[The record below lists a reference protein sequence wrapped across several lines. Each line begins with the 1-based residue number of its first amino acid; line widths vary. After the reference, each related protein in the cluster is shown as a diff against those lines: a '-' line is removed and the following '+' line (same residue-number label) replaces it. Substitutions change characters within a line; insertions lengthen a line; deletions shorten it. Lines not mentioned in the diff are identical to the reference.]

1 MLHAEQNKL
10 DMSENRSTSL
20 NVSGRLG
27 RLAPLLVV
35 LVLGASPRVPA
46 QAPPPPLKPADN
58 FQITIPRSA
67 LGREYLMSMSLIPQS
82 LAATS
87 RGLSGKVVQFELFHD
102 AVDLY
107 ETTEGM
113 VVTKDLPARLLL
125 ARFPIVA
132 SDNNS
137 IVIDFNRGMRRVFNQ
152 GWYAGSGAFRPW
164 EAESVEE
171 VPESRVFAVTES
183 GDQLVV
189 RQSVQSRS
197 RESAQDIET
206 RYEVRYFFIP
216 YAKGGFVPKEMP
228 DHETRYARFWELP
241 GRVEPESG
249 RTTVKLGRFDL
260 AEPLTFYYSANTPR
274 DYVDAVTDG
283 ILYWNR
289 AFGRD
294 IVKAERAP
302 DGVTAPDARYNVV
315 QWVPWDSAGFAYADV
330 LFDPLTGRARHG
342 QAYMTS
348 VFGMS
353 GKARARALLRAM
365 REIAAEGKKDK
376 GDDKPK
382 HSRHWMGDQTAC
394 QIDPV
399 AFARQMADGLQ
410 ELLANE
416 ELTDEAVLRASQDYV
431 REVTAHEVG
440 HVLGLRHNFG
450 GSLAATLSPKELD
463 EAIRA
468 YIVGKDLDKYKDKLV
483 SNSMMEYSVFK
494 AGVLI
499 GWQMRATTNAL
510 PHDRAAIQWGYFD
523 DKSVVTNKLLFATD
537 QDAARYGDVT
547 VFDYGSEPIVAAY
560 SDLRDTIQQL
570 PNNVIEIFIR
580 ARAPRDPRDRVPLER
595 VNLSFRGYAN
605 QIGAS
610 HDRVL
615 NWFRASTRS
624 LRVENQFDY
633 IGELNERERQIQHW
647 QALTNQMD
655 RLGGLDR
662 VVFAWMPAELKL
674 ETKKEPEAVLAAQK
688 ISATNLAARLE
699 KLLKSPAYANF
710 VGLDEKKY
718 SFTEAEQKIIIERS
732 KKLFTELEEA
742 VLARVLKTYENAP
755 RDLALKAFGTVGD
768 DDVVDQLEKRIIELA
783 KHVVTARDET
793 KRVKGRVDK
802 SNVEVVEFKFE
813 QDTRIAAAKAL
824 SDKTGSFTAWATDAK
839 SALNKSL
846 KEEVDAALNIGN
858 FKAFKD
864 SMLSRPLREWYLR
877 QQEILKLLPST
888 PGGPPTPTPGT
899 PAPTNAPTPL
909 RTDLSADHESRGE

>member
-1 MLHAEQNKL
+1 MNEPKSTPHSLTRATCALALTLATLTHLSLAHAAEL
-10 DMSENRSTSL
+10 
-20 NVSGRLG
+20 
-27 RLAPLLVV
+27 
-35 LVLGASPRVPA
+35 
-46 QAPPPPLKPADN
+46 APPPPLKPADN
-58 FQITIPRSA
+58 FQISIPRTA

-113 VVTKDLPARLLL
+113 VVTKDLPSRLLL

-132 SDNNS
+132 ADSNN
-137 IVIDFNRGMRRVFNQ
+137 IVIDFNRGMRRVFSQ
-152 GWYAGSGAFRPW
+152 GWYGSGGGFRPS
-164 EAESVEE
+164 ASESVEE
-171 VPESRVFAVTES
+171 VPESRVFAVSED
-183 GDQLVV
+183 GGQLVV

-197 RESAQDIET
+197 RASSQDIES
-206 RYEVRYFFIP
+206 RYEVRYFILP
-216 YAKGGFVPKEMP
+216 YTKGDFVPKEMV
-228 DHETRYARFWELP
+228 DYETRYARFWELP

-249 RTTVKLGRFDL
+249 RTTVKMGRFDL
-260 AEPLTFYYSANTPR
+260 TEPVTFYYSANTPP
-274 DYVDAVTDG
+274 DYVEAIKGG

-294 IVKAERAP
+294 AVKAAP
-302 DGVTAPDARYNVV
+302 APEGVTAPDARYNVV

-348 VFGMS
+348 VFGIS
-353 GKARARALLRAM
+353 GKSRARALLRAM
-365 REIAAEGKKDK
+365 REIAEEGKKAK

-382 HSRHWMGDQTAC
+382 HADPWFGHQTAC

-399 AFARQMADGLQ
+399 AFAQQMADGLQ
-410 ELLANE
+410 DLLANE

-463 EAIRA
+463 EAMKA
-468 YIVGKDLDKYKDKLV
+468 YITGKDLDKYKDKLV

-499 GWQMRATTNAL
+499 GWQMRATTNVL

-523 DKSVVTNKLLFATD
+523 DKTVVTNKMLFATD
-537 QDAARYGDVT
+537 QDAIRYGDVT
-547 VFDYGSEPIVAAY
+547 TFDYGSEPIIGAY
-560 SDLRDTIQQL
+560 SALRDAIQQL
-570 PNNVIEIFIR
+570 PNSVIETYIR

-595 VNLSFRGYAN
+595 VNLSYRGYAI
-605 QIGAS
+605 QIGAA

-615 NWFRASTRS
+615 NWFRSTTRS
-624 LRVENQFDY
+624 LRVENAFDFV
-633 IGELNERERQIQHW
+633 GDLNERERHQAHW
-647 QALTNQMD
+647 LALTNQMQ

-662 VVFAWMPAELKL
+662 VVFAWMPADLKL
-674 ETKKEPEAVLAAQK
+674 ETKVEPEGVLAASK
-688 ISATNLAARLE
+688 ISATNLTARLE
-699 KLLKSPAYANF
+699 KLLKSPAYTNF

-718 SFTEAEQKIIIERS
+718 SFTEAEQKLIIERGR
-732 KKLFTELEEA
+732 KLFTELEEA
-742 VLARVLKTYENAP
+742 VLARVLRTYETAP
-755 RDLALKAFGTVGD
+755 RDLGLKAFGVID
-768 DDVVDQLEKRIIELA
+768 DEDVVQQFEKRIIELA
-783 KHVVTARDET
+783 SHVVMAKHEAE
-793 KRVKGRVDK
+793 RVKGKVDK
-802 SNVEVVEFKFE
+802 AYVEVSEFKYDQE
-813 QDTRIAAAKAL
+813 TRLAAAKAL
-824 SDKTGSFTAWATDAK
+824 NDKTGSFAAWATDAK

-846 KEEVDAALNIGN
+846 KEEVDATLNIGN

-877 QQEILKLLPST
+877 QSEILKLLPATRDAGAPSGP
-888 PGGPPTPTPGT
+888 PGGTNNPPALVPKTTSP
-899 PAPTNAPTPL
+899 
-909 RTDLSADHESRGE
+909 DHESRGE